1 MHGVINV
8 PVLGCS
14 LTDTLELEDM
24 GMNES
29 LVIGLHEEVLE
40 MMDTEC
46 NSESAATGTTLLP
59 FCTCSSRSTCQTRRC
74 PCKASSH
81 GCHPTRCKC
90 SQQRCKNQMV
100 EVSINGCLAYI
111 H

>member
-14 LTDTLELEDM
+14 LTETLELEDM

-40 MMDTEC
+40 MMDTVQFRVSC
-46 NSESAATGTTLLP
+46 CWYHTPTLL
-59 FCTCSSRSTCQTRRC
+59 
-74 PCKASSH
+74 H
-81 GCHPTRCKC
+81 
-90 SQQRCKNQMV
+90 M
-100 EVSINGCLAYI
+100 
-111 H
+111 